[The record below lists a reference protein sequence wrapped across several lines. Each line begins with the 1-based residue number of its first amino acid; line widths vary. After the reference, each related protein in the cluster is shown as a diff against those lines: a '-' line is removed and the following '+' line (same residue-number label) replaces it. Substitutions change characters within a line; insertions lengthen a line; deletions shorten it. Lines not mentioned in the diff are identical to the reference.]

1 MARIIPLTVC
11 VYIVNPEHWIFHSNH
26 VPRMMKALLDN
37 IAQPH
42 EIRALHMRDPH
53 KVRLIHLKPL
63 TRTLNIVI
71 IPDKKFYFDLRTHS
85 DSIMLVVSVA
95 SGDSHYCKG
104 IYYQALTL
112 IRKYLEGLPVVYGR
126 KSLYC
131 RLKPAGKAIMIAS
144 MVDIENP
151 ALFKKLYA
159 DACHTKLIHR
169 HRNALMHTIRLKKK
183 LYLLNKERFNAGNN
197 L

>member
-1 MARIIPLTVC
+1 MARIIPLSVC
-11 VYIVNPEHWIFHSNH
+11 VYIVNPDHWIFHSNH
-26 VPRMMKALLDN
+26 VPRMMKSLLDS

-42 EIRALHMRDPH
+42 EVRTLTMRDPH
-53 KVRLIHLKPL
+53 KVRLLHLKPL

-95 SGDSHYCKG
+95 SGNSDYCKG

-112 IRKYLEGLPVVYGR
+112 IRKYLGGVPVKDGP
-126 KSLYC
+126 KSLYK
-131 RLKPAGKAIMIAS
+131 RLKPAGKAIMLAT
-144 MVDIENP
+144 MVDIEDP
-151 ALFKKLYA
+151 ELFKKLYA
-159 DACHTKLIHR
+159 DACHIKLIR
-169 HRNALMHTIRLKKK
+169 RQRNALMHTVRLKKK
-183 LYLLNKERFNAGNN
+183 LYLLKKERFNARTN